1 MDFLSIGSNDL
12 TQFVLA
18 VDRGNDL
25 VADRFRDLHP
35 AVLTLIKETADG
47 GARHGVPVS
56 LCGEM
61 ASNPRAAPLLVGL
74 GLTEL
79 SASPAFLLDVKR
91 AIRSCSNVKM
101 EALANEAIAQP
112 DAQSVIT
119 LMNAWLREHTPD
131 LAAYFDSSP

>member
-1 MDFLSIGSNDL
+1 KAI
-12 TQFVLA
+12 A
-18 VDRGNDL
+18 
-25 VADRFRDLHP
+25 
-35 AVLTLIKETADG
+35 EG

-91 AIRSCSNVKM
+91 AIRSCSKKKM
-101 EALANEAIAQP
+101 ETLAAEALAQP
-112 DAQSVIT
+112 DAQSVLT
-119 LMNAWLREHTPD
+119 RMNAWLREHTPD
-131 LAAYFDSSP
+131 LAAYFDNGG